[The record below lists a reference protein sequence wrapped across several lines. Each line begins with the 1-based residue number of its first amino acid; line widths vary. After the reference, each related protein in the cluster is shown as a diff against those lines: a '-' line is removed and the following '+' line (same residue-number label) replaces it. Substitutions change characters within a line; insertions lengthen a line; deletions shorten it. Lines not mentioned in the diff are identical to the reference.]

1 MLAGTSAA
9 RTHLLG
15 GHCRSGAL
23 LIRYSSQQLRAVWG
37 AQARGQGAA
46 DSAEA
51 LARLV
56 PGSTAEVAQELYSFL
71 SHLNISGLG
80 LVAATER
87 SPLVS
92 LLVSACRCPAA
103 DPAHVTLKLVSA

>member
-1 MLAGTSAA
+1 MS
-9 RTHLLG
+9 
-15 GHCRSGAL
+15 
-23 LIRYSSQQLRAVWG
+23 G

-56 PGSTAEVAQELYSFL
+56 PGSTAEVTQELYAFL

-92 LLVSACRCPAA
+92 LLVSARLRSGVFIA
-103 DPAHVTLKLVSA
+103 VKLLQLVSCLRL

>member
-1 MLAGTSAA
+1 MLFKQQAWAA
-9 RTHLLG
+9 
-15 GHCRSGAL
+15 
-23 LIRYSSQQLRAVWG
+23 G

-56 PGSTAEVAQELYSFL
+56 PGSTAEVAQELYTFL

-80 LVAATER
+80 LVAANER

-92 LLVSACRCPAA
+92 LLVSAHRCPAA
-103 DPAHVTLKLVSA
+103 LSDPSNLEVLAA

>member
-1 MLAGTSAA
+1 MLAQAS
-9 RTHLLG
+9 R
-15 GHCRSGAL
+15 R
-23 LIRYSSQQLRAVWG
+23 

-92 LLVSACRCPAA
+92 LLVSARRCPAA
-103 DPAHVTLKLVSA
+103 FSDPSSYNALAA